1 MTSTGLSQRKQNIAS
16 ILTIFTKK
24 FEKMK
29 SIKLLMAMALMLSIS
44 TCFAEI
50 KNAKVETVHIYGNCS
65 ICKSTIESAANIK
78 NVVHV
83 EWNKDTKMAVLTY
96 DEKQTNQDEIL
107 KRIGLAGYDSD
118 KFLAPDNVYAKLETC
133 CQYERAEKI
142 IAKIEAIKAVNLAVE
157 EKVVAPI
164 LETKTEVE
172 QLQLKEV
179 FNSYF
184 AVKDALVKTDGTLTA
199 IKAVL
204 LLNSINAIKMENLTK
219 EEHAE
224 LMKVMKDLVFD
235 AEHISET
242 KDAGHQ
248 RDHFTSLSKNMY
260 SLIKVSKQETPTYYQ
275 FCPMANKGKGAN
287 WLTKENIVKN
297 PYYGSKMLGCGK
309 TIETIN

>member
-1 MTSTGLSQRKQNIAS
+1 
-16 ILTIFTKK
+16 
-24 FEKMK
+24 
-29 SIKLLMAMALMLSIS
+29 MAMALMLSIS

-65 ICKSTIESAANIK
+65 ICKSTIETAANVK
-78 NVVHV
+78 NVVQV

-133 CQYERAEKI
+133 CQYERVEKI
-142 IAKIEAIKAVNLAVE
+142 IAKIEAIKVVNLAVE

-164 LETKTEVE
+164 LETKTEGE
-172 QLQLKEV
+172 QLKEV

-184 AVKDALVKTDGTLTA
+184 AVKDALVKTDGTLAAT
-199 IKAVL
+199 KAVL
-204 LLNSINAIKMENLTK
+204 LLNSINAVKMENLTK
-219 EEHAE
+219 EEHSE
-224 LMKVMKDLVFD
+224 WMKVMKDLVFD

-287 WLTKENIVKN
+287 WLAKENIVKN
-297 PYYGSKMLGCGK
+297 PYFGSKMLGCGK
-309 TIETIN
+309 TVETIN

>member
-1 MTSTGLSQRKQNIAS
+1 
-16 ILTIFTKK
+16 
-24 FEKMK
+24 
-29 SIKLLMAMALMLSIS
+29 MALMLSIS

-65 ICKSTIESAANIK
+65 ICKSTIESAANVK

-83 EWNKDTKMAVLTY
+83 EWNKDTKMAVLTF
-96 DEKQTNQDEIL
+96 DEKKTNQDEIL

-133 CQYERAEKI
+133 CQYERTGKVLVKVED
-142 IAKIEAIKAVNLAVE
+142 AKTVILAVE

-164 LETKTEVE
+164 LATNIQEEK
-172 QLQLKEV
+172 LKEV
-179 FNSYF
+179 FDSYF
-184 AVKDALVKTDGTLTA
+184 AVKDALVKTDGNLAAT
-199 IKAVL
+199 KAAS
-204 LLNSINAIKMENLTK
+204 LLNSINSVKMESLTK
-219 EEHAE
+219 EEHVE
-224 LMKVMKDLVFD
+224 WMKVMKDLVFD

-260 SLIKVSKQETPTYYQ
+260 SVMKVSKQDTPTYYQ

-287 WLTKENIVKN
+287 WLSKENIVKN

-309 TIETIN
+309 VVETLN

>member
-1 MTSTGLSQRKQNIAS
+1 
-16 ILTIFTKK
+16 
-24 FEKMK
+24 
-29 SIKLLMAMALMLSIS
+29 MAMALLLSIS

-65 ICKSTIESAANIK
+65 ICKKTIESAANVKDI
-78 NVVHV
+78 VQV

-142 IAKIEAIKAVNLAVE
+142 IAKIEATKAVNLVVE

-164 LETKTEVE
+164 LETKTDVE

-184 AVKDALVKTDGTLTA
+184 AVKDALVKTDGTLAAT
-199 IKAVL
+199 KAAL
-204 LLNSINAIKMENLTK
+204 LLNSINAVKMENLTK

-224 LMKVMKDLVFD
+224 WMKVMKDLVFD

-287 WLTKENIVKN
+287 WLSKENIVKN

-309 TIETIN
+309 TVETIN

>member
-1 MTSTGLSQRKQNIAS
+1 
-16 ILTIFTKK
+16 
-24 FEKMK
+24 MK

-65 ICKSTIESAANIK
+65 ICKKTIESAANVK
-78 NVVHV
+78 NVVHI
-83 EWNKDTKMAVLTY
+83 EWNKDTKMAILTY
-96 DEKQTNQDEIL
+96 DEKKTNQDEIL

-133 CQYERAEKI
+133 CQYERTGKVVALVEDVKPVI
-142 IAKIEAIKAVNLAVE
+142 LAVE

-164 LETKTEVE
+164 LATNIQEEK
-172 QLQLKEV
+172 LKEV
-179 FNSYF
+179 FDSYF
-184 AVKDALVKTDGTLTA
+184 AVKDALVKTDGNLAAT
-199 IKAVL
+199 KAVS
-204 LLNSINAIKMENLTK
+204 LLNSINSVKMESLTK
-219 EEHAE
+219 EEHVE
-224 LMKVMKDLVFD
+224 WMKVMKDLVFD

-260 SLIKVSKQETPTYYQ
+260 SVMKVSKQETPSYYQ

-287 WLTKENIVKN
+287 WLSKENIVKN

-309 TIETIN
+309 TVETIK

>member
-1 MTSTGLSQRKQNIAS
+1 
-16 ILTIFTKK
+16 
-24 FEKMK
+24 MK

-50 KNAKVETVHIYGNCS
+50 KNAKEETVHIYGNCS
-65 ICKSTIESAANIK
+65 ICKSTIESAANVK
-78 NVVHV
+78 DVVQV

-118 KFLAPDNVYAKLETC
+118 KFRAPDNVYAKLETC
-133 CQYERAEKI
+133 CQYERAAKI
-142 IAKIEAIKAVNLAVE
+142 IAKIEASKAVNLAVE

-164 LETKTEVE
+164 LETKTEGE
-172 QLQLKEV
+172 HLQLKEV

-184 AVKDALVKTDGTLTA
+184 AVKDALVKTDGTLAAT
-199 IKAVL
+199 KAVL
-204 LLNSINAIKMENLTK
+204 LLNSINAVKMENLTK
-219 EEHAE
+219 EEHSE
-224 LMKVMKDLVFD
+224 WMKVMKDLVFD

-287 WLTKENIVKN
+287 WLAKENIVKN
-297 PYYGSKMLGCGK
+297 PYFGSKMLGCGK
-309 TIETIN
+309 TVETIN

>member
-1 MTSTGLSQRKQNIAS
+1 MAVIGLSQRKQIIAS
-16 ILTIFTKK
+16 ILTIFIKK
-24 FEKMK
+24 FQKMK

-65 ICKSTIESAANIK
+65 ICKKTIESAANVK
-78 NVVHV
+78 NVVHI
-83 EWNKDTKMAVLTY
+83 EWNKDTKMAILTY
-96 DEKQTNQDEIL
+96 DEKKTNQDEIL

-133 CQYERAEKI
+133 CQYERTGKVLVKVED
-142 IAKIEAIKAVNLAVE
+142 AKTVILAVE

-164 LETKTEVE
+164 LATNIQEE
-172 QLQLKEV
+172 QLKEV
-179 FNSYF
+179 FDSYF
-184 AVKDALVKTDGTLTA
+184 AVKDALVKTDGNLAAT
-199 IKAVL
+199 KAAS
-204 LLNSINAIKMENLTK
+204 LLNSINSVKMESLTK
-219 EEHAE
+219 EEHVE
-224 LMKVMKDLVFD
+224 WMKVMKDLVFD

-260 SLIKVSKQETPTYYQ
+260 SVMKVSKQDTPTYYQ

-287 WLTKENIVKN
+287 WLSKENIVKN
-297 PYYGSKMLGCGK
+297 PYYGTKMLGCGK
-309 TIETIN
+309 VVETLN

>member
-1 MTSTGLSQRKQNIAS
+1 
-16 ILTIFTKK
+16 
-24 FEKMK
+24 MK

-65 ICKSTIESAANIK
+65 ICKKTIESAANVK
-78 NVVHV
+78 NVVHI
-83 EWNKDTKMAVLTY
+83 EWNKDTKMAILTY
-96 DEKQTNQDEIL
+96 DEKKTNQDEIL

-133 CQYERAEKI
+133 CQYERTGKVVALVEDVKPVI
-142 IAKIEAIKAVNLAVE
+142 LAVE

-164 LETKTEVE
+164 LATNIQEEK
-172 QLQLKEV
+172 LKEV
-179 FNSYF
+179 FDSYF
-184 AVKDALVKTDGTLTA
+184 AVKDALVKTDGNLAAT
-199 IKAVL
+199 KAVS
-204 LLNSINAIKMENLTK
+204 LLNSINSVKMESLTK
-219 EEHAE
+219 EEHVE
-224 LMKVMKDLVFD
+224 WMKVMKDLVFD

-260 SLIKVSKQETPTYYQ
+260 SVMKVSKQETPTYYQ

-287 WLTKENIVKN
+287 WLSKENIVKN
-297 PYYGSKMLGCGK
+297 PYYGYKMLGCGK
-309 TIETIN
+309 VVETLN

>member
-1 MTSTGLSQRKQNIAS
+1 
-16 ILTIFTKK
+16 
-24 FEKMK
+24 MK
-29 SIKLLMAMALMLSIS
+29 SINLLMAMALLLSIS

-65 ICKSTIESAANIK
+65 ICKSTIETAANVK
-78 NVVHV
+78 NVVEV

-142 IAKIEAIKAVNLAVE
+142 IAKIEATKAVNLVVE
-157 EKVVAPI
+157 EKVVASM
-164 LETKTEVE
+164 LETKTDVE

-184 AVKDALVKTDGTLTA
+184 AVKDALVKTDGTLAAT
-199 IKAVL
+199 KAVL
-204 LLNSINAIKMENLTK
+204 LLNSINAVKMENLTK

-224 LMKVMKDLVFD
+224 WMKVMKDLVFD

-287 WLTKENIVKN
+287 WLSKENIVRN

-309 TIETIN
+309 TVETLN

>member
-1 MTSTGLSQRKQNIAS
+1 
-16 ILTIFTKK
+16 
-24 FEKMK
+24 MK

-65 ICKSTIESAANIK
+65 ICKKTIESAANVK
-78 NVVHV
+78 NVVHI
-83 EWNKDTKMAVLTY
+83 EWNKDTKMAILTY
-96 DEKQTNQDEIL
+96 DEKKTNQDEIL

-133 CQYERAEKI
+133 CQYERTGKVVALVED
-142 IAKIEAIKAVNLAVE
+142 IKPVILAVE

-164 LETKTEVE
+164 LATNIQEEK
-172 QLQLKEV
+172 LKEV
-179 FNSYF
+179 FDSYF
-184 AVKDALVKTDGTLTA
+184 AVKDALVKTDGNLAAT
-199 IKAVL
+199 KAVS
-204 LLNSINAIKMENLTK
+204 LLNSINSVKMESLTK
-219 EEHAE
+219 EEHVE
-224 LMKVMKDLVFD
+224 WMKVMKDLVFD

-260 SLIKVSKQETPTYYQ
+260 SVMKVSKQETPTYYQ

-287 WLTKENIVKN
+287 WLSKENIVKN

-309 TIETIN
+309 VVETLN

>member
-1 MTSTGLSQRKQNIAS
+1 
-16 ILTIFTKK
+16 
-24 FEKMK
+24 
-29 SIKLLMAMALMLSIS
+29 MALLLSIS

-65 ICKSTIESAANIK
+65 ICKRTIETAANVK
-78 NVVHV
+78 NVVEV

-142 IAKIEAIKAVNLAVE
+142 IAKIEATKAVNLVVE
-157 EKVVAPI
+157 EKVVASM
-164 LETKTEVE
+164 LETKTDVE

-184 AVKDALVKTDGTLTA
+184 AVKDALVKTDGTLAAT
-199 IKAVL
+199 KAVL
-204 LLNSINAIKMENLTK
+204 LLNSINAVKMENLTK

-224 LMKVMKDLVFD
+224 WMKVMKDLVFD

-260 SLIKVSKQETPTYYQ
+260 SLIKVS
-275 FCPMANKGKGAN
+275 
-287 WLTKENIVKN
+287 
-297 PYYGSKMLGCGK
+297 
-309 TIETIN
+309 

>member
-1 MTSTGLSQRKQNIAS
+1 
-16 ILTIFTKK
+16 
-24 FEKMK
+24 MK

-65 ICKSTIESAANIK
+65 ICKKTIESAANVK
-78 NVVHV
+78 NVVHI
-83 EWNKDTKMAVLTY
+83 EWNKDTKMAILTY
-96 DEKQTNQDEIL
+96 DEKKTNQDEIL

-133 CQYERAEKI
+133 CQYERTGKVVALVEDVKPVI
-142 IAKIEAIKAVNLAVE
+142 LAVE

-164 LETKTEVE
+164 LATNIQEEK
-172 QLQLKEV
+172 LKEV
-179 FNSYF
+179 FDSYF
-184 AVKDALVKTDGTLTA
+184 AVKDALVKTDGNLAAT
-199 IKAVL
+199 KAAS
-204 LLNSINAIKMENLTK
+204 LLNSINSVKMESLTK
-219 EEHAE
+219 EEHVE
-224 LMKVMKDLVFD
+224 WMKVMKDLVFD

-260 SLIKVSKQETPTYYQ
+260 SVMKVSKQDTPTYYQ

-287 WLTKENIVKN
+287 WLSKENIVKN
-297 PYYGSKMLGCGK
+297 PYYGTKMLGCGK
-309 TIETIN
+309 VVETLN

>member
-1 MTSTGLSQRKQNIAS
+1 
-16 ILTIFTKK
+16 
-24 FEKMK
+24 
-29 SIKLLMAMALMLSIS
+29 MAMALMLSIS

-65 ICKSTIESAANIK
+65 ICKSTIESAANVK
-78 NVVHV
+78 DVVQV

-96 DEKQTNQDEIL
+96 DEKQTNQVEIL

-142 IAKIEAIKAVNLAVE
+142 IAKIEATKAVNLVVE
-157 EKVVAPI
+157 EKVVASM
-164 LETKTEVE
+164 LETKTDVE

-184 AVKDALVKTDGTLTA
+184 AVKDALVKTDGTLAAT
-199 IKAVL
+199 KAVL
-204 LLNSINAIKMENLTK
+204 LLNSINAVKMENLTK

-224 LMKVMKDLVFD
+224 WMKVMKDLVFD

-287 WLTKENIVKN
+287 WLSKENIVKN

-309 TIETIN
+309 TVETIN

>member
-1 MTSTGLSQRKQNIAS
+1 
-16 ILTIFTKK
+16 
-24 FEKMK
+24 
-29 SIKLLMAMALMLSIS
+29 MALLLSIS

-65 ICKSTIESAANIK
+65 ICKSTIETAANVK
-78 NVVHV
+78 NVVEV

-142 IAKIEAIKAVNLAVE
+142 IAKIEATKAVNLVVE
-157 EKVVAPI
+157 EKVVASM
-164 LETKTEVE
+164 LETKTDVE

-184 AVKDALVKTDGTLTA
+184 AVKDALVKTDGTLAAT
-199 IKAVL
+199 KAVL
-204 LLNSINAIKMENLTK
+204 LLNSINAVKMENLTK

-224 LMKVMKDLVFD
+224 WMKVMKDLVFD

-287 WLTKENIVKN
+287 WLSKENIVKN

-309 TIETIN
+309 TVEILN

>member
-65 ICKSTIESAANIK
+65 ICKKTIESAANVKDI
-78 NVVHV
+78 VQV
-83 EWNKDTKMAVLTY
+83 EWNKDTKMAILTF
-96 DEKQTNQDEIL
+96 DEKKTNQQEIL
-107 KRIGLAGYDSD
+107 KRIALAGYDSD
-118 KFLAPDNVYAKLETC
+118 IFLAPDNVYAKLEPC
-133 CQYERAEKI
+133 CQYERTGKVV
-142 IAKIEAIKAVNLAVE
+142 AKVEDIKPVILAVE
-157 EKVVAPI
+157 EKVVMPI
-164 LETKTEVE
+164 LAAKIQEEH
-172 QLQLKEV
+172 LKEV
-179 FNSYF
+179 FDSYF
-184 AVKDALVKTDGTLTA
+184 AVKDALVKTDGNLAAT
-199 IKAVL
+199 KAAY
-204 LLNSINAIKMENLTK
+204 LLNSINSVKMESLTK
-219 EEHAE
+219 EENVE
-224 LMKVMKDLVFD
+224 WMKVMKDLVFD

-260 SLIKVSKQETPTYYQ
+260 SVMKVSKQETPTYYQ

-287 WLTKENIVKN
+287 WLSKENIVKN
-297 PYYGSKMLGCGK
+297 PYYGSQMLGCGK
-309 TIETIN
+309 VVETIN